1 VPAAATIETDDS
13 TRRRI
18 IDAAMECFIQL
29 GMAKTSLSDV
39 ARVAGVSRG
48 TVYRYFDDRQTLVDA
63 VVAAGA
69 QEYFDDAARA
79 MKAKRSL
86 ATQVGAFASVA
97 ATTAASHRS
106 PLRIMTGDT
115 ALMRI
120 IAMGSEESLARTT
133 EFLRPYVEAAQEKGE
148 VGAHVDTTEASEW
161 LARVI
166 MSITSVPSSLSF
178 DIEDPPSVARYVER
192 FAVAGLG
199 PR

>member
-1 VPAAATIETDDS
+1 
-13 TRRRI
+13 
-18 IDAAMECFIQL
+18 
-29 GMAKTSLSDV
+29 
-39 ARVAGVSRG
+39 
-48 TVYRYFDDRQTLVDA
+48 
-63 VVAAGA
+63 
-69 QEYFDDAARA
+69 
-79 MKAKRSL
+79 
-86 ATQVGAFASVA
+86 
-97 ATTAASHRS
+97 
-106 PLRIMTGDT
+106 MTGDT

-133 EFLRPYVEAAQEKGE
+133 EFLRPYVESAQEKGE
-148 VGAHVDTTEASEW
+148 VGAHVDTTEAAEW